1 MVDYT
6 DKPTRTCSC
15 CRKCSVPSIV
25 FYDCLNS
32 GFQKLLTNMIRT
44 EAASLPRG
52 LAHTVSRGTSP
63 HDRNMQSI
71 PEFLTSQYD
80 KSKSPGLNQGLAG
93 KSSVKIKTSAEKICG
108 ILNDKFLHL
117 C

>member
-1 MVDYT
+1 M
-6 DKPTRTCSC
+6 
-15 CRKCSVPSIV
+15 
-25 FYDCLNS
+25 
-32 GFQKLLTNMIRT
+32 

-52 LAHTVSRGTSP
+52 LAHTVSRGTSS

-93 KSSVKIKTSAEKICG
+93 KNSIKITMSAEKIY
-108 ILNDKFLHL
+108 DKIRAGQFPRFLHNNNMKVWSADVTL
-117 C
+117 

>member
-1 MVDYT
+1 
-6 DKPTRTCSC
+6 
-15 CRKCSVPSIV
+15 
-25 FYDCLNS
+25 
-32 GFQKLLTNMIRT
+32 MIRT

-52 LAHTVSRGTSP
+52 LAHTVSRGTSS

-93 KSSVKIKTSAEKICG
+93 KSSDKIKTSAEKIFG
-108 ILNDKFLHL
+108 ILKDKFLHL

>member
-6 DKPTRTCSC
+6 DKPTRTYSC
-15 CRKCSVPSIV
+15 CRKYSVPSIV

-52 LAHTVSRGTSP
+52 LAHTVSRGTSS

-93 KSSVKIKTSAEKICG
+93 KSSDKIKTSAEKIFG
-108 ILNDKFLHL
+108 ILKDKFLHL

>member
-6 DKPTRTCSC
+6 DKPLRTCSS
-15 CRKCSVPSIV
+15 CRQYCVPLIV

-52 LAHTVSRGTSP
+52 LAHTVSRGTSS

-71 PEFLTSQYD
+71 PEFLASQYD

-93 KSSVKIKTSAEKICG
+93 KSSVKIKTSAEKIFG
-108 ILNDKFLHL
+108 IWNDTFIHL
-117 C
+117 R